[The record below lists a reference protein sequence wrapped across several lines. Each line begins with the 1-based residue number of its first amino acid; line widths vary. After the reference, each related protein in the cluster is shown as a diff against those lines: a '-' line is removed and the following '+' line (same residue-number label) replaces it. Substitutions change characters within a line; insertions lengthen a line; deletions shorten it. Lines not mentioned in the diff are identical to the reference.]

1 VSRWVGAAV
10 SRKEDR
16 RMLLG
21 RGRFTGDLTR
31 PRLLHAAF
39 ARSPHAHAV
48 ITTIDVTAATQAP
61 GVEGVFTADCLGRPY
76 LLAMLERDE
85 FVPTQMPILAAEGD
99 KVRFVGE
106 PVAIVVADDPYRAED
121 AAELIQVDWGPRPP
135 VPDMDIATAADAP
148 RLHDHG
154 NCLVDLRMFD
164 DDRLPQI
171 FAAAKTTVSATF
183 ASGRL
188 AALPLEGR
196 ACLAEWDDRDDQLVM
211 HVSTQV
217 PHQVRSGVAQALNLP
232 ERAIRVIA
240 PDVGG
245 GFGLKCVVGREE
257 VAVAAAALRLRRP
270 VRWIEDRQENL
281 TAAFHGHEQR
291 YQVKAAF
298 DEDGRIQALDA
309 EIECDTGAYSA
320 FPFTCAVEPLMAA
333 TELPGVYKV
342 PAYRARG
349 RAIATSKAPAA
360 PYRGVSRPQ
369 IVLVMERLMEKAAAA
384 LNLDPLDVRRVNLIG
399 RDDFPYIG
407 VNKIT
412 YDEGSYREA
421 LDLAEKRTAE
431 QGWPAERDQLRENGQ
446 RAGIGYACFSERT
459 AYGTPTMSQRR
470 MRMTPGRSP
479 AAHGQVRAL
488 DVAEAAKAPGITAVV
503 TAADLPDNP
512 LIPVRLAIAGTDL
525 SAFLQP
531 VLARDTVRYVG
542 EPLAVVAGEDPY
554 ACEDAAELVGIDIAG
569 QPAVL
574 DASGAFDDS
583 AFNHGDQPRI
593 AAELTRGYGDTGAAF
608 AAAAHVVRIELA
620 IGRHSGVPLEPRCL
634 LAMPG
639 PDRGELSIFGM
650 TKVPVWNRDLL
661 ADLLGVDE
669 TLIRVHAVDAGGGFG
684 VRGEFY
690 PEDFLIPWLAM
701 RLERPVK
708 WVEDR
713 AEHLMAANHSRQQ
726 YHRVAA
732 AFDAGGR
739 ILGLTDDII
748 QDNGAYCRTHG
759 VAVPELTAAML
770 PGPYRVPA
778 YRGRVRVVLT
788 NKTPCGT
795 YRAPGRFEGT
805 AAREHL
811 LDVAATRLGLDPVEL
826 RERNL
831 LTPDE
836 IPHERPVSTLGT
848 DLILDTGDYPALLAA
863 AVKEADRLGY
873 RELARR
879 ERRGFG
885 LAMFVE
891 KSGLGPQETADV
903 TVSRSGAVHVYSGG
917 TSMGQ
922 GIETVL
928 AQIAADAL
936 GVDPRTVRVTAG
948 DTAAQPFG
956 AGSWASRSTVVG
968 GSAVHQAA
976 TAVRERAIE
985 LAGRILEAA
994 PGDLDLAGGVIS
1006 VRGDPESRLSLA
1018 DIARAAAP
1026 ASRYLA
1032 DGEPAGLSARRR
1044 FEVTHMTYP
1053 YGTHAAVVEVDTG
1066 TGQVRLLRYLVA
1078 YEVGRAINPML
1089 VEGQLRGG
1097 VAQGIG
1103 GALLEEFGYDEAG
1116 QPQAVTFIEYRLP
1129 TAAEIPPVDVLLSQD
1144 APSPGN
1150 PLGVM
1155 GAGEGG
1161 VNAVGAAVANAV
1173 RDALGLPGSVGQ
1185 LPLTPARVRALA
1197 AVAQA
1202 TGGRS

>member
-1 VSRWVGAAV
+1 MTAIGTRLP
-10 SRKEDR
+10 RHEDPR
-16 RMLLG
+16 LLRG
-21 RGRFTGDLTR
+21 RGRFGDDFNV
-31 PRLLHAAF
+31 PGQLHARIV
-39 ARSPHAHAV
+39 RSP
-48 ITTIDVTAATQAP
+48 
-61 GVEGVFTADCLGRPY
+61 
-76 LLAMLERDE
+76 
-85 FVPTQMPILAAEGD
+85 
-99 KVRFVGE
+99 
-106 PVAIVVADDPYRAED
+106 
-121 AAELIQVDWGPRPP
+121 
-135 VPDMDIATAADAP
+135 
-148 RLHDHG
+148 
-154 NCLVDLRMFD
+154 
-164 DDRLPQI
+164 
-171 FAAAKTTVSATF
+171 S
-183 ASGRL
+183 
-188 AALPLEGR
+188 
-196 ACLAEWDDRDDQLVM
+196 
-211 HVSTQV
+211 
-217 PHQVRSGVAQALNLP
+217 
-232 ERAIRVIA
+232 
-240 PDVGG
+240 
-245 GFGLKCVVGREE
+245 
-257 VAVAAAALRLRRP
+257 
-270 VRWIEDRQENL
+270 
-281 TAAFHGHEQR
+281 
-291 YQVKAAF
+291 
-298 DEDGRIQALDA
+298 
-309 EIECDTGAYSA
+309 
-320 FPFTCAVEPLMAA
+320 
-333 TELPGVYKV
+333 
-342 PAYRARG
+342 
-349 RAIATSKAPAA
+349 
-360 PYRGVSRPQ
+360 
-369 IVLVMERLMEKAAAA
+369 
-384 LNLDPLDVRRVNLIG
+384 
-399 RDDFPYIG
+399 
-407 VNKIT
+407 
-412 YDEGSYREA
+412 
-421 LDLAEKRTAE
+421 
-431 QGWPAERDQLRENGQ
+431 
-446 RAGIGYACFSERT
+446 
-459 AYGTPTMSQRR
+459 
-470 MRMTPGRSP
+470 
-479 AAHGQVRAL
+479 AHGQVRGL
-488 DVAEAAKAPGITAVV
+488 DVTEAASAPGIVAVV
-503 TAADLPDNP
+503 TARDLPANCV
-512 LIPVRLAIAGTDL
+512 IPVRLAIAGTDL

-531 VLARDTVRYVG
+531 VLARHTVRYVG
-542 EPLAVVAGEDPY
+542 EPLGVVVGEDPY
-554 ACEDAAELVGIDIAG
+554 ACEDAAELVGIDIAD
-569 QPAVL
+569 QPALL
-574 DASGAFDDS
+574 DARPALDHGALDHRAVNHGAFD
-583 AFNHGDQPRI
+583 HGDQPGT
-593 AAELTRGYGDTGAAF
+593 AAELTRGYGDTGTAF

-634 LAMPG
+634 LAVPG
-639 PDRGELSIFGM
+639 PDRGELAIFGM

-690 PEDFLIPWLAM
+690 PEDFLIPWLAT
-701 RLERPVK
+701 RLQRPVK
-708 WVEDR
+708 WAEDR
-713 AEHLMAANHSRQQ
+713 AEHLMAVNHSRQQ

-811 LDVAATRLGLDPVEL
+811 LDVAATQLGLDPVGL
-826 RERNL
+826 RQRNL

-863 AVKEADRLGY
+863 AISEADRLGY
-873 RELARR
+873 RTLAADPADPADPAQPADLDGRR
-879 ERRGFG
+879 RRGLG

-936 GVDPRTVRVTAG
+936 GVDPRAVRVTAG

-976 TAVRERAIE
+976 AAVRDRAIE
-985 LAGRILEAA
+985 LAARILEAA
-994 PGDLDLAGGVIS
+994 PGDLDLAGGVVS
-1006 VRGDPESRLSLA
+1006 VRGDPDLDTARLTLA

-1026 ASRYLA
+1026 ASRYLR

-1053 YGTHAAVVEVDTG
+1053 YGAHIAVVEVDTG
-1066 TGQVRLLRYLVA
+1066 TGQVRVLRYLVA

-1103 GALLEEFGYDEAG
+1103 GALFEEFGYDEAG
-1116 QPQAVTFIEYRLP
+1116 QPQAITFIEYRLP

-1161 VNAVGAAVANAV
+1161 VSAAGAAVANAV
-1173 RDALGLPGSVGQ
+1173 RDALGLAGGVGQ
-1185 LPLTPARVRALA
+1185 LPLTPARVCALA
-1197 AVAQA
+1197 QA
-1202 TGGRS
+1202 GARTGARTGTRTGGGDQ